1 MIIFDLSLQNSR
13 LKNCIL
19 NVNKQLNSPDTR
31 NIFSPADKKNSKK
44 LADGNFVEER
54 YSPFIFFI
62 VKKNSKKF
70 TGHTQILKFSL

>member
-1 MIIFDLSLQNSR
+1 MINDYFWFYHFKTLV
-13 LKNCIL
+13 LKNYIL

-54 YSPFIFFI
+54 YSPFIF
-62 VKKNSKKF
+62 
-70 TGHTQILKFSL
+70 L